1 MTKIKIFTARVK
13 STLLAGLELHH
24 SQNPGIHQ
32 QVSSYHMQNMQT
44 ESSYADELYLRC
56 AATPK
61 LIVNYE
67 KKAQLSLKGRITE
80 NILTIAFLRAN
91 NTNRTIHFLV
101 ELLWKLHYTNV
112 LFVYDK
118 SEEISTITTLFQ
130 LCWRNGFVN
139 VLALVNQT
147 LYTYQP
153 FPRIKV
159 VALRKLSEYYDKTH
173 LKNFQG
179 YALRS
184 SISNNAPRVYHYT
197 DDKGNLA
204 NAGYLYRLILL
215 FAQHYNGRFEEVR
228 MPTYQ
233 MNLTNIIKAFER
245 KEIDILA
252 DLLFMYPNYSHSAV
266 ICNYRTFMMAP
277 YAAPLPLYMYILK
290 PLTSLLWLLIMLALC
305 YAILA
310 QMLLSW
316 LRGRRV
322 NFGLAFLRSLS
333 SVLYLPSYYYSRC
346 TCAQRFCVLLL
357 LACSFLLTSL
367 YQTSMASMFISRL
380 YEPQVNS
387 IADIARTKFLLP
399 MAKEDIAY
407 MSRLS
412 GIPQII
418 YDRLL
423 EVSPS
428 EDYQLLRDLNT
439 SYILTYIEDKVNFFM
454 YQQKFLRIPRFKL
467 IAEEL
472 TQVPLFISLPH
483 GSPFLQ
489 LFDRYL
495 GNVFDSGIFQKM
507 FIDSAEEGILSN
519 EIRFFRTVSIIFQP
533 LKVEHF
539 SLIFVV
545 WAFAAPAPA
554 AEAEAAAATNESAY
568 AGNFY
573 CINSSSEPLIWI
585 NISP

>member
-1 MTKIKIFTARVK
+1 M
-13 STLLAGLELHH
+13 
-24 SQNPGIHQ
+24 
-32 QVSSYHMQNMQT
+32 
-44 ESSYADELYLRC
+44 
-56 AATPK
+56 
-61 LIVNYE
+61 
-67 KKAQLSLKGRITE
+67 
-80 NILTIAFLRAN
+80 
-91 NTNRTIHFLV
+91 HFLV
-101 ELLWKLHYTNV
+101 ELLWKLHNTNV

-118 SEEISTITTLFQ
+118 SEEISSITTLFQ

-139 VLALVNQT
+139 VLALVNRT

-153 FPRIKV
+153 FPRIKM

-197 DDKGNLA
+197 DDNGNLA
-204 NAGYLYRLILL
+204 SAGYLYQLILL
-215 FAQHYNGRFEEVR
+215 FVQHYNGRFEEVR

-266 ICNYRTFMMAP
+266 ICNYRTFLMAP

-290 PLTSLLWLLIMLALC
+290 PMTSLLWLLIMLALC

-333 SVLYLPSYYYSRC
+333 SLLYQPSYYFSRC
-346 TCAQRFCVLLL
+346 TSAQIFCALLL

-367 YQTSMASMFISRL
+367 YQTSLASMFISRL
-380 YEPQVNS
+380 YEPQVNR
-387 IADIARTKFLLP
+387 IEDIARTKFSLP
-399 MAKEDIAY
+399 MTKEDITY

-418 YDRLL
+418 YDRLI
-423 EVSPS
+423 EVSPL

-472 TQVPLFISLPH
+472 TQVPMFISLPH

-489 LFDRYL
+489 LFNCYL

-519 EIRFFRTVSIIFQP
+519 EIQFFRTVSIIFQP

-545 WAFAAPAPA
+545 WGFEISRFQLSKAWYSHLQLVNVKTFLEPKKSTSTPNQS
-554 AEAEAAAATNESAY
+554 EKPTCGY
-568 AGNFY
+568 AQY
-573 CINSSSEPLIWI
+573 LVPPEDRRRPSSQPPSSSLTSPLP
-585 NISP
+585 STTTTTTTASSQ